1 MALLFVLSSSMWLL
15 SLAICGCS
23 LLLRRLLVLVFWLH
37 SASVTS
43 AELRPRVVAA
53 LLTLPSQAL
62 LLLRHLEMI
71 WQPTPTLHGHVFYT
85 AATVSVASVLAH
97 NIKGTSRRG

>member
-1 MALLFVLSSSMWLL
+1 MWLS

-23 LLLRRLLVLVFWLH
+23 LLLRRLFVLVFWLH

-43 AELRPRVVAA
+43 AELRPRGVAA

-62 LLLRHLEMI
+62 ILLRHLEMI
-71 WQPTPTLHGHVFYT
+71 WLPTPTLHGTCFLYSCHSECGLS
-85 AATVSVASVLAH
+85 A
-97 NIKGTSRRG
+97 GP